1 MQRLSIRSAA
11 AAAALAFSVVGILA
25 SPASAVVENSV
36 SAVNTDAQGLALHG
50 YDPVAYFRTGKATPG
65 NPKFVAMHDGA
76 RYAFANA
83 ANLKAFKARPAA
95 YLPQF
100 GGFCAMGTSFGK
112 KVDGDPTVWKIVDG
126 KLYLNFNKD
135 VGVRWQGDIPGNIS
149 KAEGEW
155 PKIKDKAPADL
166 N

>member
-1 MQRLSIRSAA
+1 MPRVFTRAV
-11 AAAALAFSVVGILA
+11 AAALALSSTSAFVW
-25 SPASAVVENSV
+25 PAAAVVEH
-36 SAVNTDAQGLALHG
+36 SASAINTDEGGLALHG
-50 YDPVAYFRTGKATPG
+50 YDPVAYFKTGKATPG
-65 NPKFVAMHDGA
+65 NPKFTAMHAGA
-76 RYAFANA
+76 RYIFANA
-83 ANLKAFKARPAA
+83 ANLKAFKAKPAA
-95 YLPQF
+95 YLPQY

-135 VGVRWQGDIPGNIS
+135 VGARWKGDIPGNIS
-149 KAEGEW
+149 RAEGEW

>member
-1 MQRLSIRSAA
+1 MQRISVRSLAA
-11 AAAALAFSVVGILA
+11 TAALALSIAAIPV
-25 SPASAVVENSV
+25 SPAAAVVENSV
-36 SAVNTDAQGLALHG
+36 SAINTDTQGLALHG

-65 NPKFVAMHDGA
+65 NPKFTAMHEGA
-76 RYAFANA
+76 RYIFASA
-83 ANLKAFKARPAA
+83 ANLKAFKAKPAA
-95 YLPQF
+95 YLPQY

-112 KVDGDPTVWKIVDG
+112 KVDGDPNVWKIVDG

-135 VGVRWQGDIPGNIS
+135 VGARWQGDIPGNIS
-149 KAEGEW
+149 RAEGEW